1 MPLALVTT
9 EPDPQKLDAHMTGYG
24 ENFNLMKMKLIGFG
38 SIIIGFLVA
47 ASGYR
52 YGSLGIG
59 LAGVGLLIIGIAF
72 IVGHVLRRNERR

>member
-52 YGSLGIG
+52 YGSLGI
-59 LAGVGLLIIGIAF
+59 AWQ
-72 IVGHVLRRNERR
+72 E